1 MGTGPVGKAQDDE
14 WKGPPQKMNPWLQRL
29 RNRWSH
35 CQPRPQRSSISSVRP
50 GDHPSDWPRAV
61 SKQQEEA
68 SINPFSLSK
77 AMTTSFFLFW
87 STPRILI
94 TVRTNPIS
102 LMDREAISYPIP
114 MSYSK
119 SLDRLVERG
128 YDQREEGLGRWGEG
142 LIILTRPDLFIL
154 TRWYKPH
161 PSLLVRVHKKGLKID
176 GKKGPCFTGVK
187 VSTTYVEISFF
198 R

>member
-1 MGTGPVGKAQDDE
+1 
-14 WKGPPQKMNPWLQRL
+14 MNERVRL
-29 RNRWSH
+29 NRWTRDCSDWGIDEVIAS
-35 CQPRPQRSSISSVRP
+35 PDPKEAAFPSVRP
-50 GDHPSDWPRAV
+50 GDHPSDPAQWASSRKKQASRNSPWAKQWQPV
-61 SKQQEEA
+61 SFYFEVHPPPWDSYYSENQPQ
-68 SINPFSLSK
+68 
-77 AMTTSFFLFW
+77 
-87 STPRILI
+87 
-94 TVRTNPIS
+94 
-102 LMDREAISYPIP
+102 DREAISYPIP

-154 TRWYKPH
+154 TRRYKPH

-187 VSTTYVEISFF
+187 VSTTYVEMSFF

>member
-1 MGTGPVGKAQDDE
+1 
-14 WKGPPQKMNPWLQRL
+14 MNERVRL
-29 RNRWSH
+29 NRWTRDCSDWGIDEVIAS
-35 CQPRPQRSSISSVRP
+35 PDPKEAAFPSVRP
-50 GDHPSDWPRAV
+50 GDHPSDPARAV

-68 SINPFSLSK
+68 SIKKFSLSK

-87 STPRILI
+87 SPWDSYYSE
-94 TVRTNPIS
+94 NQ
-102 LMDREAISYPIP
+102 REAISYPIP

-128 YDQREEGLGRWGEG
+128 YDQREEGLSRWGEG

-154 TRWYKPH
+154 TRRYKPH

-187 VSTTYVEISFF
+187 VSTTYVEMSFF